1 MEQAEVLT
9 GVSEVYDY
17 ERNSFP
23 RITGLKFGLG
33 CNSSVD
39 TTSDSVNFTTRHCAA
54 FIGVGFIMNFQIYN
68 LQCESFKRR
77 KLQSPI
83 TVIVIEVTFLVVFN
97 WYYETG

>member
-54 FIGVGFIMNFQIYN
+54 FIGVGFIMNFFY
-68 LQCESFKRR
+68 LWCEPFKRR

-97 WYYETG
+97 WHYETG